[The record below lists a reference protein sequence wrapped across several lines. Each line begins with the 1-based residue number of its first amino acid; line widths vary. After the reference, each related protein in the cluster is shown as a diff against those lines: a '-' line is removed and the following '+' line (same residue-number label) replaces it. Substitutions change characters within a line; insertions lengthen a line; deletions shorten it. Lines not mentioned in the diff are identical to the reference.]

1 MSDFAGCPS
10 INELARIRQ
19 DPSLPGSEREKLQ
32 KHMAGCKNCQKN
44 LRDMLAKQVRQENE
58 GPPPAKL
65 NPTSQ
70 SQPTNSGSQNDT
82 PAPQSETIR
91 IDPSPVDPNNPHPFM
106 DPPEAEGEIGWI
118 SNYRVFRVV
127 GSGGMG
133 VVFEAEDKDLR
144 RRVALKVL
152 RSDLGDDSYR
162 QRFLQ
167 EARLAAQ
174 LQSEYIVTIFRVGE
188 WTGPDAQTVPF
199 LAMEFLH
206 GESLEARLLR
216 DSFLSTREAL
226 RYIRQVAE
234 GLGDAHQKN
243 LIHRDIKPA
252 NIWLESNPE
261 TGEFRRVKILDF
273 GLAKPVNEESSLTHH
288 GMVVGTPSYMAP
300 EQIYGLPC
308 DQRTDLYGL
317 GCLLFKCLCG
327 KTPFQGENTMAV
339 LRATVEAESPDLAG
353 IGKTLPRDIIKLLE
367 DLLAK
372 DPDKR
377 LPNAREVIKRVN
389 QILGDEPARSN
400 GSPKPREMGTRE
412 TSFEPNRRSVLAQK
426 QTIAVISSIAVLV
439 LAAAYPVI
447 TLIFRYTNPVVAP
460 PLEEVN
466 IGLLFSKTGPSSS
479 RDKPL
484 IDICK
489 AAFNDLLPDSTLLGN
504 RIVIVEK
511 DAQSNPEEYAKATA
525 RLMEQDKAVAIFG
538 CTSPSFRRRTSEIL
552 KNYHGLLFCPTPSE
566 GMDDTPGVIHM
577 GPIPNQIVDTLLE
590 YSIKFP
596 AKTGNERKLFL
607 VGMDEIGSRASSHFT
622 RMVVEKNYANT
633 HALVG
638 TEFIPSVEPYKYIEK
653 VVDSIVAASPDIVI
667 TTIANHEALT
677 KLVSEIRK
685 RGITSEKMPGFHILL
700 DEVLLSKIHA
710 ENNGILEGDF
720 AVANY
725 FTSLRS
731 RANDEF
737 LKSVADDLGKGFPV
751 TDAMVKAHTSIRLWI
766 QAVKKAESFD
776 SDLVLHALHE
786 SNWES
791 PAGIAKV
798 LDNNHSQFR
807 VRVAKVRNN
816 GLTIVEESRAVPP
829 DIFPHFVPADG
840 RTREQQI
847 TAKDRWLTMTRLM
860 QTGYQENNNYSEWE
874 NLTNPLPLKI
884 IPKPWWNQLK

>member
-10 INELARIRQ
+10 ISELARLRQ
-19 DPSLPGSEREKLQ
+19 DASLPGSEREQLQ
-32 KHMAGCKNCQKN
+32 KHLAGCKNCQKN
-44 LRDMLAKQVRQENE
+44 LRDMLAKQIRKENE
-58 GPPPAKL
+58 GPPPATPSPK
-65 NPTSQ
+65 PEPQSQ
-70 SQPTNSGSQNDT
+70 SFNPQENT
-82 PAPQSETIR
+82 PPPQSETAKVE
-91 IDPSPVDPNNPHPFM
+91 PAPVDPNNPYPFM
-106 DPPEAEGEIGWI
+106 DPPEADGEVGWI
-118 SNYRVFRVV
+118 SNYRIFRVV

-144 RRVALKVL
+144 RRIALKVL

-162 QRFLQ
+162 ERFLQ

-174 LQSEYIVTIFRVGE
+174 LQSEHIVTIFRVGE

-206 GESLEARLLR
+206 GESLEARLTR

-252 NIWLESNPE
+252 NIWLEAHPA

-273 GLAKPVNEESSLTHH
+273 GLAKPVNEDSSLTHH

-339 LRATVEAESPDLAG
+339 LRATVEAESPDLEG
-353 IGKTLPRDIIKLLE
+353 VGKTLPRDIIKLLE

-377 LPNAREVIKRVN
+377 LPNAREVIKRIN
-389 QILGDEPARSN
+389 QILGDEPARTD
-400 GSPKPREMGTRE
+400 GSPSPREMGTRE
-412 TSFEPNRRSVLAQK
+412 SSFPASKPSVLAQK
-426 QTIAVISSIAVLV
+426 QTIAIISSIAVIL

-447 TLIFRYTNPVVAP
+447 TLVLRYSNPPVAP

-466 IGLLFSKTGPSSS
+466 IGLLFSKTGQSSI

-489 AAFNDLLPDSTLLGN
+489 AAFNDLLPDGTLLGN

-525 RLMEQDKAVAIFG
+525 RLMEQDKVVAIFG
-538 CTSPSFRRRTSEIL
+538 CTSPSFRRRTSEVL
-552 KNYHGLLFCPTPSE
+552 KNYHGLLFCPTPGE

-590 YSIKFP
+590 FSIKFP
-596 AKTGNERKLFL
+596 AKTGNERKIFF
-607 VGMDEIGSRASSHFT
+607 VGMDEIGSRASAHFT

-633 HALVG
+633 HTMAG
-638 TEFIPSVEPYKYIEK
+638 TEFVPVMEPYNYTEK
-653 VVDSIVAASPDIVI
+653 VADAIVAADPDMIV
-667 TTIANHEALT
+667 TTIGNPETLA
-677 KLVSEIRK
+677 KLLAELRK
-685 RGITSEKMPGFHILL
+685 RGVSAAKTPGFHILL
-700 DEVLLSKIHA
+700 DEVLLARINA
-710 ENNGILEGDF
+710 QNNGLLEGDF

-731 RANDEF
+731 RANDDF

-751 TDAMVKAHTSIRLWI
+751 TDTMVKAHTSIRLWI

-776 SDLVLHALHE
+776 TDLVLHALHE

-807 VRVAKVRNN
+807 VRVAKVRNDR
-816 GLTIVEESRAVPP
+816 LAIVEESRSVAP
-829 DIFPHFVPADG
+829 DIFPHFVPADS

-847 TAKDRWLTMTRLM
+847 TAKDRWLSMTRLM
-860 QTGYQENNNYSEWE
+860 QTGYQENNTYSEWE

-884 IPKPWWNQLK
+884 NPKPWWNQLK